1 MNETKICL
9 LGGDTRQTALAWHL
23 AQKGYETAVW
33 GVPLPPGNAGN
44 GDSLPA
50 FRGVRCSDPESAVAG
65 SRAVILPL
73 PATTDGVR
81 LHCPVMAEEPAA
93 LRRELR
99 LTHLMEMLRGDVLLL
114 AGRPGDV
121 LRSMARDANIRLL
134 DYYDSEAV
142 QIKNA
147 VPTAEGAIAIAME
160 QLPITIHSSRCT
172 VLGCGRIGSRL
183 CRMLKALGASVTAVA
198 RSDRDL
204 SNAAVEGYTVRSIQ
218 DFLAEP
224 GQPDVLFNTVPVP
237 LITADTVGKLPAGTL
252 LIELAS
258 VPGGFDEAALKLNR
272 CNYIRAASLPGQVA
286 PYTAGKILFESISG
300 LLESEGIGI

>member
-9 LGGDTRQTALAWHL
+9 LGGDTRQTALAMYL

-33 GVPLPPGNAGN
+33 GVPLPPCKAEN
-44 GDSLPA
+44 GDCLHD

-81 LHCPVMAEEPAA
+81 LHCPAMADEPIA

-99 LTHLMEMLRGDVLLL
+99 LTHLLEMLRGDVLLL

-121 LRSMARDANIRLL
+121 LRSMARDANIRLM
-134 DYYDSEAV
+134 DYYDNEAV

-147 VPTAEGAIAIAME
+147 VPTAEGAVAIAMA
-160 QLPITIHSSRCT
+160 QLPITIHGSRCT

-183 CRMLKALGASVTAVA
+183 CRILKALGASVTAVA
-198 RSDRDL
+198 RSERDL

-218 DFLAEP
+218 DFLMEP
-224 GQPDVLFNTVPVP
+224 GTQDVLFNTVPVP
-237 LITADTVGKLPAGTL
+237 LITADTVSKLSAETL

-258 VPGGFDEAALKLNR
+258 APGGFDEEALKQNR
-272 CNYIRAASLPGQVA
+272 CKYIRASSLPGQVA
-286 PYTAGKILFESISG
+286 PYTAGRILFESITG
-300 LLESEGIGI
+300 ILESEGLGI